1 LVIGSR
7 ELFKYLSSKWFIMKE
22 VVLRLEVPEDLK
34 EIAEISEAEISLA
47 VNRLLKKKLL
57 EISEIEMILS
67 KSKLSEE
74 KAREIAK
81 EISLSLSKEYEKL
94 YKELE
99 G

>member
-1 LVIGSR
+1 
-7 ELFKYLSSKWFIMKE
+7 MKE

-47 VNRLLKKKLL
+47 VNRFLKRKLL
-57 EISEIEMILS
+57 EIAEIERILS

-74 KAREIAK
+74 RAREIAR
-81 EISLSLSKEYEKL
+81 EISLSLAKKYERL